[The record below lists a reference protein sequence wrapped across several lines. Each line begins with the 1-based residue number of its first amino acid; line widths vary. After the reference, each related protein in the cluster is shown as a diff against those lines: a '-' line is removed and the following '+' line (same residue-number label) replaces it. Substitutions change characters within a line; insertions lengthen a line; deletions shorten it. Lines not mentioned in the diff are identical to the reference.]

1 MSSDTTQP
9 APPIPP
15 LDQPRDDL
23 GPLPRIAR
31 PFVDWVARVRA
42 TVHTKLLAGFLVIA
56 LLLLSMGVLCI
67 AVLDRVNRQV
77 ETLTALNRQTDQARE
92 MIYEVTAQSHYR
104 AMALLTG
111 DETWTGKIYVAKNLF
126 AQNLAELRTY
136 AVPHRTAFFDEL
148 QAANDRFTLMS
159 DQVTAL
165 DEAGQRAQAIK
176 MHIDFEHTQSHV
188 LEDALNSLIAD
199 SQQRAIAETAA
210 FASHRRFLT
219 LAVATFSGV
228 SLLGAL
234 VLGAILSWSLIR
246 PVRRVDWGLDRIANG
261 DFLTRVS
268 VPNRDEFGNLTSN
281 LNRTAEQ
288 LATLYAELETL
299 NTGLRT
305 TIDTKVAEL
314 ERASRLKRYL
324 SPHLAESILS
334 GERDVSLTTSRKL
347 LTIFFSD
354 VRGFTAAAE
363 RMEPEQLVDE
373 LNDYL
378 TEMTEIVFKHGG
390 TLDKYVGDAVMVF
403 FGDPLPQEDHAMR
416 AVLMGFEMQE
426 RMAELQQ
433 RWMGRY
439 QYSFEIGI
447 GIATGWVTVGD
458 IGSPAR
464 SDYTVLGNE
473 VNLAARLADRAA
485 SGQILVTERTL
496 TDVTD
501 VAVGRPID
509 EILLKGI
516 SRPIKIFELQPRPA

>member
-1 MSSDTTQP
+1 
-9 APPIPP
+9 
-15 LDQPRDDL
+15 
-23 GPLPRIAR
+23 
-31 PFVDWVARVRA
+31 
-42 TVHTKLLAGFLVIA
+42 
-56 LLLLSMGVLCI
+56 MGVLCI
-67 AVLDRVNRQV
+67 VVLDRVNRQV
-77 ETLTALNRQTDQARE
+77 VTLTALNRQTDQARE

-111 DETWTGKIYVAKNLF
+111 DQTYTGKIYAAKDLF

-136 AVPHRTAFFDEL
+136 AIPDRTAFFDEL
-148 QAANDRFTLMS
+148 QAANDRFTEMS
-159 DQVTAL
+159 NQVTAL
-165 DEAGQRAQAIK
+165 DEAGQRAKAIE

-188 LEDALNSLIAD
+188 LEDSLNALIAD
-199 SQQRAIAETAA
+199 SQSRVIAETAA

-228 SLLGAL
+228 TLLGAL
-234 VLGAILSWSLIR
+234 LLGAILSWSLIR

-288 LATLYAELETL
+288 LATLYTELETL
-299 NTGLRT
+299 NTGLQT
-305 TIDTKVAEL
+305 TVDTKVAEL

-324 SPHLAESILS
+324 SPQLAESILS

-347 LTIFFSD
+347 LTVFFSD

-403 FGDPLPQEDHAMR
+403 FGDPVPQEDHARR

-439 QYSFEIGI
+439 QHSFEIGI

-496 TDVTD
+496 ADVTD
-501 VAVGRPID
+501 IASAQPID

-516 SRPIKIFELQPRPA
+516 SRPIKIFELQPRLA